1 MKSGRKWYGSGPRQ
15 CGQSDKLSHPLLSGH
30 SSCVKSD
37 CVDIVSVSAYHSV
50 VCAALFSWLV
60 STGVSIKALL
70 ESMSSI
76 WTEISMDRN
85 SESARTP
92 KKWGTISS
100 LTFCAGSKLH
110 INKLK
115 KMNAFVFMLCCDL
128 IDLLNEIH
136 E

>member
-1 MKSGRKWYGSGPRQ
+1 MCGS
-15 CGQSDKLSHPLLSGH
+15 DT
-30 SSCVKSD
+30 
-37 CVDIVSVSAYHSV
+37 
-50 VCAALFSWLV
+50 LFFWLV

-70 ESMSSI
+70 ESMSFI

-100 LTFCAGSKLH
+100 LTFCADSKLH

>member
-1 MKSGRKWYGSGPRQ
+1 MCGS
-15 CGQSDKLSHPLLSGH
+15 DT
-30 SSCVKSD
+30 
-37 CVDIVSVSAYHSV
+37 
-50 VCAALFSWLV
+50 LFSWLV

-70 ESMSSI
+70 ESMSFI